1 MFKIAGDAELR
12 MIELINASRA
22 EEDLAPL
29 KIEVHLNKAA
39 NIQTEHMDDIDELTH
54 IGPEGNS
61 VVDRAEEA
69 GFDFDGSWRIGE
81 NVGFAQ
87 NFGPMNDAL
96 LNIMHNAF
104 MDSPGH
110 RDNILGE
117 DYEYI
122 GVDIHEGL
130 KVNANGVELPTFFF
144 GINFARTG
152 GEALVQEPGS
162 NLLTY
167 YQNGEILLDENGDAI
182 QVLAEDSS
190 DAGSDLSQQSN
201 DEDGEVE
208 RSDEPVDFQDAAP
221 TNSDHGDGNAGGASG
236 DDKDTEPDPSSSDDG
251 DQNNQPDAQ
260 DDDQDQSPSGGGCFV
275 ATAAYGDAYH
285 PDVAA
290 LRRFRALRLRQ
301 SRLGRGFISLYW
313 VIGPVLAR
321 YVQPDRLSGKLA
333 RRLLSPL
340 ARRLDP
346 WGPREVHVLR
356 SPARFERSE

>member
-22 EEDLAPL
+22 DEDLAPL

-201 DEDGEVE
+201 DEDGAVE
-208 RSDEPVDFQDAAP
+208 RSDEPVEFRAREEEA
-221 TNSDHGDGNAGGASG
+221 
-236 DDKDTEPDPSSSDDG
+236 
-251 DQNNQPDAQ
+251 

>member
-1 MFKIAGDAELR
+1 MYKIAGDAELQ

-22 EEDLAPL
+22 ENDLDPL

-54 IGPEGNS
+54 IGPEENS

-130 KVNANGVELPTFFF
+130 MVNSNGVELPTFFF

-162 NLLTY
+162 NLLTF
-167 YQNGEILLDENGDAI
+167 YQNGEILLDENGEAI
-182 QVLAEDSS
+182 QVLAEGSS
-190 DAGSDLSQQSN
+190 DSGSSLSQQSN

-208 RSDEPVDFQDAAP
+208 RSDEPVEFRAREEEVD
-221 TNSDHGDGNAGGASG
+221 
-236 DDKDTEPDPSSSDDG
+236 E
-251 DQNNQPDAQ
+251 
-260 DDDQDQSPSGGGCFV
+260 DQDQSPSGGGCFV

-301 SRLGRGFISLYW
+301 SLLGRSFIRLYW
-313 VIGPVLAR
+313 VVGPVLAR
-321 YVQPDRLSGKLA
+321 CVRPDRISGKMA

-340 ARRLDP
+340 SRWLDP
-346 WGPREVHVLR
+346 WGPRKLQILQ